1 MADNPPP
8 PPPNPYVAKRPTDKW
23 RHRGVTYCR
32 VFGQWECEMCG
43 KKWDSG
49 YTWVAIKKYEQNLD
63 VSHFKNKKDRMYQRC
78 SPCNKKNPN
87 KHEAKLVSFKLLE
100 NNVKLVKGPG
110 HIRNLCGKCNKGAIC
125 DRAKV
130 GLKV

>member
-63 VSHFKNKKDRMYQRC
+63 
-78 SPCNKKNPN
+78 
-87 KHEAKLVSFKLLE
+87 HEAKLVSFKLLE

-125 DRAKV
+125 DRAK
-130 GLKV
+130 KR